1 MEILTTIAALVFILL
16 IANAFWLAYQK
27 KIEAEEWKKKV
38 KEEHDAKVKELECDF
53 IQAVIAYEKA
63 RTEDERSIFHFFYW
77 SYRHT
82 YKITNYSM
90 DLTFSGWLNSEFIRT
105 DPYTVQLNKLLS
117 SEPKIDKRLEFQAK
131 LIDRLPYERYLKRD
145 ILIAKKLCKTENEFI
160 EKYEDMVMHFESE
173 YPYSLK
179 ISRLMYFKNR
189 KMDKTEEE
197 IDEER
202 EMREKLGL
210 SE

>member
-1 MEILTTIAALVFILL
+1 MEMLTTIAALVFILL

-27 KIEAEEWKKKV
+27 KIETEEWKKKV
-38 KEEHDAKVKELECDF
+38 KEVHDAKVKELECDF

-77 SYRHT
+77 SDRHT

-90 DLTFSGWLNSEFIRT
+90 DLTFFGWLNSEFIST
-105 DPYTVQLNKLLS
+105 DPLS
-117 SEPKIDKRLEFQAK
+117 HGPTIAKWLEFQAK

-160 EKYEDMVMHFESE
+160 EKYEDMVWHFENDYDDE
-173 YPYSLK
+173 YDSLK
-179 ISRLMYFKNR
+179 IIKLMHFKDR
-189 KMDKTEEE
+189 KIDKTEEE
-197 IDEER
+197 MDEER